1 MSEIP
6 NTNTHGLTR
15 REAAT
20 LMAAGGPLLRS
31 AAAASEQVV
40 YGVIGTGSRGE
51 YLLRHLNGIGAG
63 RCAAVAD
70 VYEPNLRKGIQ
81 TARSGKQGYAD
92 YRALLDRKDIDAVFI
107 ATPLYTHFPIT
118 RDALLAGK
126 HVFCEKCL
134 VFKPHEVRQLRE
146 LASARD
152 NQILQV
158 GLQRRYSMFYQTAR
172 QMVSKGMLGEVTEIH
187 AQWNR
192 NPGWTMLPDQPRER
206 NWRLFREFSGG
217 LTSELA
223 SHQIDVANWMFADTP
238 EFITGVGSLDWRR
251 DGRDVYDTI
260 ALILK
265 YPGGRR
271 MTCSAS
277 SMSRH
282 LPFLGGSRKEFGE
295 VIMGTEGSIEIT
307 VGDDE
312 QPAIGLWFYEA
323 GPVVTAPSDEQKE
336 MAKAVGATITQSGRS
351 PRGFPILFA
360 RDQISGEE
368 PFFQREMKYAR
379 RWLYSKGIMV
389 PQEERNPVDVQLETF
404 LQSCRSGKQP
414 KAGLETGLD
423 DAAAVILANLAM
435 DQGRRVYFNEMEKM
449 ARR

>member
-6 NTNTHGLTR
+6 NTNSHGLTR
-15 REAAT
+15 REAAAV
-20 LMAAGGPLLRS
+20 MAAGGPLLRS
-31 AAAASEQVV
+31 AAAASEQVA

-81 TARSGKQGYAD
+81 TSKSGKQGYAD

-192 NPGWTMLPDQPRER
+192 NPGWTMLPDQPKER

-265 YPGGRR
+265 YSGGRR
-271 MTCSAS
+271 MICSAS

-336 MAKAVGATITQSGRS
+336 MAKVVGATITRSGRS
-351 PRGFPILFA
+351 PKGFPILFA

-368 PFFQREMKYAR
+368 PFLQREMKYAR
-379 RWLYSKGIMV
+379 RWLYAKGIMV

-414 KAGLETGLD
+414 KAGLEAGLD
-423 DAAAVILANLAM
+423 NAATVILANLAM

-449 ARR
+449 ARG

>member
-40 YGVIGTGSRGE
+40 YGVIGAGSRGE

-414 KAGLETGLD
+414 KAGLEAGLD

>member
-1 MSEIP
+1 MSDIS
-6 NTNTHGLTR
+6 NTNTRGLTR
-15 REAAT
+15 REAAA
-20 LMAAGGPLLRS
+20 LMAAGGPLLGS

-81 TARSGKQGYAD
+81 TAKSGKQGYAD

-126 HVFCEKCL
+126 HVFCEQSL
-134 VFKPHEVRQLRE
+134 VFKPHEIRQLRE

-158 GLQRRYSMFYQTAR
+158 GLQRRYSTFYQTAR
-172 QMVSKGMLGEVTEIH
+172 QMVSRGMLGEVTEIH

-192 NPGWTMLPDQPRER
+192 NPGWTMLPDQPKER

-223 SHQIDVANWMFADTP
+223 SHQIDVANWMFGDTP

-271 MTCSAS
+271 MICSAS

-295 VIMGTEGSIEIT
+295 LIMGAEGSIEIT

-336 MAKAVGATITQSGRS
+336 MAKAVGATITRSGRS
-351 PRGFPILFA
+351 PRGFPILFT

-368 PFFQREMKYAR
+368 PFLQREMKYAR

-414 KAGLETGLD
+414 KAGLEAGLD

-449 ARR
+449 ARG